1 MTADATYRVGEEGP
15 GFAALRILAGAL
27 AWGAMMAVCA
37 LVSLVLDQQR
47 GLSYHVALIVAYY
60 LAGGFLAYVAAWPF
74 VSWAVSRFSAPQ
86 RFGFTAILLTGFTLA
101 ATASVLALDYRI
113 YYSEWHAAIFSRTWF
128 YQQVFTALGS
138 TYQYLVIGSR
148 LYWPLAPV
156 FLLATSWWLSRK
168 AS

>member
-1 MTADATYRVGEEGP
+1 MMAEATYQDEDQGRLAG
-15 GFAALRILAGAL
+15 ALRILAGAL
-27 AWGAMMAVCA
+27 AWGAMMAA
-37 LVSLVLDQQR
+37 SAFVSLILDQER

-60 LAGGFLAYVAAWPF
+60 FAGGFLAYVAAWPF
-74 VSWAVSRFSAPQ
+74 VSWAAARLSALQ
-86 RFGFTAILLTGFTLA
+86 RFGFAAILLTGFTLA
-101 ATASVLALDYRI
+101 ATASVLALDYRA
-113 YYSEWHAAIFSRTWF
+113 YYSEWHAAIFSRIWF
-128 YQQVFTALGS
+128 YQQIFTALGS

>member
-1 MTADATYRVGEEGP
+1 MTADATFRDGNRGP
-15 GFAALRILAGAL
+15 GLAVLRILAGAF
-27 AWGAMMAVCA
+27 AWGAMMAACA
-37 LVSLVLDQQR
+37 LASLVLDQQR
-47 GLSYHVALIVAYY
+47 GLNHHVALIAAYY

-74 VSWAVSRFSAPQ
+74 VSWAASRLSAPL
-86 RFGFTAILLTGFTLA
+86 RFGFAAILLTGFTLA
-101 ATASVLALDYRI
+101 STASVLALDYRI
-113 YYSEWHAAIFSRTWF
+113 YYSQWHAAMFTKTWF